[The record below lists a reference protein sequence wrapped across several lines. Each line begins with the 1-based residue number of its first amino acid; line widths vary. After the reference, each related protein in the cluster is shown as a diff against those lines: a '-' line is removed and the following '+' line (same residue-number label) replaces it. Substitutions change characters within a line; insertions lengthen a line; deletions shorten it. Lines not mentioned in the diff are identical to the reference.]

1 MSKLMSLIQ
10 ISENLFLFFHKLYE
24 TLYNVASGYKRKKE
38 GQTNGFLCAPK
49 FFVEV
54 VTLCSF
60 HYTVVKRLFIYL
72 FLHLLFA
79 NNRMLAPKFKCRKI
93 CKQFHK
99 KSRKFSKNKRIDT

>member
-10 ISENLFLFFHKLYE
+10 ISEKTFLYFNELYAIS
-24 TLYNVASGYKRKKE
+24 YNVAIREKRKEERMDFFE
-38 GQTNGFLCAPK
+38 GPK

-60 HYTVVKRLFIYL
+60 HYTVVKRLSIYL

-79 NNRMLAPKFKCRKI
+79 NNIIF
-93 CKQFHK
+93 
-99 KSRKFSKNKRIDT
+99 